1 MNKRIIGL
9 TGGIATGKT
18 TVANYLASAYNL
30 PVFDADIYA
39 RDAVAVGSPILSA
52 IAQRYSKKILL
63 PDGSLNREKLGT
75 IIFAQPEERHWI
87 ESLIH
92 PYVVERFEQAIIA
105 KSSSQTLLLVIPL
118 LFEAQM
124 TDLVTEI
131 WVVRCSE
138 LQQLQRL
145 IQRNHLTPIQAQ
157 ARINSQLS
165 LSEKAARANVVLDN
179 SSTLESLLKQ
189 VDVAFAM
196 NIQDNIS

>member
-52 IAQRYSKKILL
+52 IAQRYSKEILL

-92 PYVVERFEQAIIA
+92 PYVVERF
-105 KSSSQTLLLVIPL
+105 
-118 LFEAQM
+118 
-124 TDLVTEI
+124 
-131 WVVRCSE
+131 
-138 LQQLQRL
+138 
-145 IQRNHLTPIQAQ
+145 
-157 ARINSQLS
+157 
-165 LSEKAARANVVLDN
+165 
-179 SSTLESLLKQ
+179 
-189 VDVAFAM
+189 
-196 NIQDNIS
+196 